1 MAPIDSKALLTVEQD
16 APVWKHSDKVP
27 STSDNTDVDVEMT
40 WYELEYKD
48 YILKFTLDIFGPQP
62 KSGFA
67 MYVGL
72 HGGGGASDR
81 ENNSDWY
88 FWSTYHAPSIQ
99 SRAQRPNQNDDQGNA
114 VQFGAIYMA
123 LRFASKRE
131 NGKYDG
137 NTWDTHFTPPAQVLI
152 EKLIMRMLM
161 KDPLTSND
169 IARYESFTQN
179 PEATSFVDSNQ
190 IYLLGF
196 SAGGDGV
203 YRLSTNLA
211 DRFAAVN
218 MSAGHPGDVQFDN
231 LANTPICLQ
240 VGDEDDAYDR
250 NTTTVDV
257 AFKLDALALRFPGLY
272 AHSCY
277 VHVHRRSGAWAHN
290 SWNVVESGYSRGP
303 VLTDLHT
310 WRINPEAGQQHQVM
324 MNTNAVDWV
333 SRYPRNPHPR
343 TVVWNLRS
351 RPPRDTELDTEWPS
365 KRFFYWLYLRADTD
379 ETDTFEVTF
388 ERASNSFYIDR
399 RNPKPYFGI
408 LLSQNMV
415 DFGKEVTVFMRG
427 HGKSKQSIG
436 TFNVKADEE
445 IRRQTLDARGDDKL
459 VFDAAIHFKEMT
471 EGDGPNKKTW
481 WVAEAAEK
489 LYDNQ

>member
-1 MAPIDSKALLTVEQD
+1 
-16 APVWKHSDKVP
+16 
-27 STSDNTDVDVEMT
+27 
-40 WYELEYKD
+40 
-48 YILKFTLDIFGPQP
+48 
-62 KSGFA
+62 
-67 MYVGL
+67 
-72 HGGGGASDR
+72 
-81 ENNSDWY
+81 
-88 FWSTYHAPSIQ
+88 
-99 SRAQRPNQNDDQGNA
+99 
-114 VQFGAIYMA
+114 MA

-131 NGKYDG
+131 NDKYNG

-169 IARYESFTQN
+169 IARYKSFTQN

-190 IYLLGF
+190 IYLVGF

-211 DRFAAVN
+211 DRFAAVS

-240 VGDEDDAYDR
+240 VGDEDDNYDR

-257 AFKLDALALRFPGLY
+257 AFKLDTLALRYPGLY
-272 AHSCY
+272 AHNCY
-277 VHVHRRSGAWAHN
+277 VHVHRVAGGDPHN
-290 SWNVVESGYSRGP
+290 SWSAIETGYSRGP

-310 WRINPEAGQQHQVM
+310 WRINPEAGQRHWVM
-324 MNTNAVDWV
+324 MNTNVVDWV
-333 SRYPRNPHPR
+333 SRYPRYPHPR

-351 RPPRDTELDTEWPS
+351 RPSRDTELDTNWPS

-379 ETDTFEVTF
+379 ETDTFDVTF

-408 LLSQNMV
+408 LLSQKMV
-415 DFGKEVTVFMRG
+415 DFGKKVAVFMRG
-427 HGKSKQSIG
+427 HGKSKYSIG

-445 IRRQTLDARGDDKL
+445 IRRQTLDARGDDNL
-459 VFDAAIHFKEMT
+459 VFDAAIRFKEMIEG
-471 EGDGPNKKTW
+471 EGDKQKRW

-489 LYDNQ
+489 LYDDQ